1 MQSDWGDVRFDG
13 CDVEVR
19 PRDLVVGGI
28 VEPDDLV
35 GRERE
40 LLLVQQGLTTAF
52 GVVLVGDRRMGK
64 TSLLRA
70 LEQAWQ
76 QAGHTV
82 VFVSAQTRDPQ
93 VLGDRLREQLAP
105 TTWFARERKR
115 WSLSVRVGVKGITLE
130 RRGGTGVQPDDVD
143 LLAWAASEAAPSRL
157 IVMIDELTVFLKS
170 MCSRPD
176 DAAEFLHHLRRARQE
191 HPNLTIVLAGSIG
204 LHHVIPPGSGAVND
218 LQRVMVGAVSPC
230 AALELAVGLLAGIGI
245 DTAYRETAEHI
256 ARAAAG
262 IPFYI
267 HWLVQQVSLDHDL
280 QLAPLDRL
288 RAAAADPLD
297 PLDFRHYRDR
307 LPEYYGDQAQLAER
321 ILDHTALE
329 GTVEIESLFRLLA
342 ADHLARRPTRGE
354 LLMLL
359 ESLERDNYL
368 VRTDAGHNRFASD
381 VLALAWRTIQRL

>member
-1 MQSDWGDVRFDG
+1 MQLDWETVRFDG
-13 CDVEVR
+13 CDVTVR
-19 PRDLVVGGI
+19 PFDLVVGGI
-28 VEPDDLV
+28 VEPGDLV

-40 LLLVQQGLTTAF
+40 LVLVQQGVTTAF

-70 LEQAWQ
+70 LEQQWQ

-93 VLGDRLREQLAP
+93 VLGDRLRERLAP
-105 TTWFARERKR
+105 TTWFTRERKR
-115 WSLSVRVGVKGITLE
+115 WSLNVRVGAKGITLE
-130 RRGGTGVQPDDVD
+130 RRGGAGEQPDDVD
-143 LLAWAASEAAPSRL
+143 LLAWAAEQSAPNRL
-157 IVMIDELTVFLKS
+157 IVMIDELTILLKS
-170 MCSRPD
+170 MCANPD
-176 DAAEFLHHLRRARQE
+176 DAGEFLHHLRRARQE
-191 HPNLTIVLAGSIG
+191 HSNLTIVLAGSIG

-230 AALELAVGLLAGIGI
+230 AALELAVGLLAGVGI
-245 DTAYRETAEHI
+245 DSADRGAAEHI

-267 HWLVQQVSLDHDL
+267 HWLVQQVSLDHDVRRP
-280 QLAPLDRL
+280 PLDRL

-307 LPEYYGDQAQLAER
+307 LPEYYGAEAPLAER
-321 ILDHTALE
+321 MLDHVAME
-329 GTVEIESLFRLLA
+329 GIVGVDSLLHLLA
-342 ADHLARRPTRGE
+342 ADSFTRRPTRGE
-354 LLMLL
+354 VILLL
-359 ESLERDNYL
+359 EGLERDNYL
-368 VRTDAGHNRFASD
+368 LRTDEGENRFASD